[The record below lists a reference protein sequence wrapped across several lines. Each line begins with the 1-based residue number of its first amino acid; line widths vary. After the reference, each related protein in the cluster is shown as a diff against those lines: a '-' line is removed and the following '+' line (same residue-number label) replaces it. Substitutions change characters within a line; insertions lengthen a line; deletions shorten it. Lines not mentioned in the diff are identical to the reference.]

1 MQLPTQLPFGIL
13 CILFT
18 HLARV
23 SAVCSTLPCDENV
36 PVYGVDNP
44 PLYSGTI
51 TSAQVGETP
60 VVSTTSPAAV
70 VNPPVTTAAQQSSTP
85 PAAVPPTSSI
95 STPVFPPTTASS
107 ASPISTPSIILSA
120 VPTVIYNPLSSVG
133 VPTVTPPSLTIASS
147 DATPSVIQS
156 TPASLVSSRAFNSS
170 ASATVPASITQCGN
184 CRVLADQVQVYYWPT
199 ASVKND
205 CARGASV
212 SPFQTGVPYASN
224 ASRIQALA
232 PQVAESPITTVV
244 DGHTFNFPSLYVSV
258 IGGISVSDSCSLKG
272 SVHTNPE
279 PVAVQA
285 ITTASYASWPSTC
298 RPQGQNAE
306 AVIDILALSDIA
318 CPTWGLSN
326 QFTTSCDG
334 STYLTA
340 TYGEPYNPVILVPTE
355 LMSIDPA
362 WGACTTNT
370 ADALLTL
377 PCGIYDPPKALQTA
391 SALVPGGDSGAP
403 FTEAIPEDRTPGT
416 LDRAGTLVP
425 SVTPVN
431 DSPAPTTPT
440 AAPANIGSPSL
451 PESTKASSSAG
462 NDADLLKLDPLD
474 PGTKES
480 DDPSQSS
487 SDQQGDSAPGS
498 DPQKSDSSSPT
509 TTPSDD
515 PAKSNPNSSDSNISD
530 DPSQNGSGQKEASA
544 PASESQNSDPNA
556 QLAVPQAPTTIS
568 LGGGAPST
576 QGVGA
581 FINGALGGGSV
592 PAPSPAFTPHAVT
605 ALGQTFSIT
614 DPSAVAIAGSTL
626 SVGGPAH
633 TSDGKYY
640 SLAPSGN
647 LIAGTIAPNPDP
659 SSPPVLSVAG
669 ATYTAN
675 SASEFVVAGQTL
687 TPGGQIT
694 VASTTIS
701 LRPSADVAVVG
712 GSTQLLTTP
721 APSPDPAVMT
731 FAGSTYTANA
741 ASQFIIAGQTLTP
754 GGQIIVSSTPLSL
767 APSANVAVIGTSTQ
781 TLTTAAPASNPARLI
796 FAGTIYTAN
805 TASQFVIAGQTLTP
819 GGTITAS
826 GTPIGLPE
834 GTNFAVIGSSTQ
846 FLAAASAPPTAEAPV
861 MTWDGST
868 YTADASSD
876 FVIASETLTP
886 GGIITVL
893 GTPMSLAQGAADVV
907 IGSSTQT
914 LSSAI
919 ITPADVVTVAGQ
931 VVTAHPSGFAI
942 AGTTVLPGG
951 TGVTVAGTPVS
962 LGLGGTL
969 VVGNRTTVLPTQ
981 EPSTGPEIFEGGQG
995 KLVSPRM
1002 VWLVA
1007 YTACCTVLGAFVL
1020 AR

>member
-1 MQLPTQLPFGIL
+1 M
-13 CILFT
+13 
-18 HLARV
+18 
-23 SAVCSTLPCDENV
+23 
-36 PVYGVDNP
+36 
-44 PLYSGTI
+44 
-51 TSAQVGETP
+51 
-60 VVSTTSPAAV
+60 
-70 VNPPVTTAAQQSSTP
+70 
-85 PAAVPPTSSI
+85 
-95 STPVFPPTTASS
+95 
-107 ASPISTPSIILSA
+107 
-120 VPTVIYNPLSSVG
+120 
-133 VPTVTPPSLTIASS
+133 
-147 DATPSVIQS
+147 
-156 TPASLVSSRAFNSS
+156 
-170 ASATVPASITQCGN
+170 
-184 CRVLADQVQVYYWPT
+184 
-199 ASVKND
+199 
-205 CARGASV
+205 
-212 SPFQTGVPYASN
+212 
-224 ASRIQALA
+224 
-232 PQVAESPITTVV
+232 
-244 DGHTFNFPSLYVSV
+244 
-258 IGGISVSDSCSLKG
+258 
-272 SVHTNPE
+272 HTNPA

-306 AVIDILALSDIA
+306 AVIDTLALSDIA

-326 QFTTSCDG
+326 PFTTSCDG

-391 SALVPGGDSGAP
+391 SALVPGGDSDAP
-403 FTEAIPEDRTPGT
+403 STEAIPEDRTPET
-416 LDRAGTLVP
+416 LDRAGALVP

-451 PESTKASSSAG
+451 PESTTASSSAG
-462 NDADLLKLDPLD
+462 SAADLLKLDPLD

-487 SDQQGDSAPGS
+487 SDQQGASAPAS
-498 DPQKSDSSSPT
+498 DPPKSDSSGPAT
-509 TTPSDD
+509 TSSQD
-515 PAKSNPNSSDSNISD
+515 PAKSDPDTSDPD
-530 DPSQNGSGQKEASA
+530 TADGPSENGSDPKKAPA
-544 PASESQNSDPNA
+544 PASESQESDPSV
-556 QLAVPQAPTTIS
+556 QLAVPQALTTIS

-576 QGVGA
+576 QSVGA

-647 LIAGTIAPNPDP
+647 LIAGTLAPSPEP
-659 SSPPVLSVAG
+659 SSLPVLSVAG
-669 ATYTAN
+669 TTYTAN

-694 VASTTIS
+694 VASTTVS
-701 LRPSADVAVVG
+701 LHPSADVAVVG
-712 GSTQLLTTP
+712 GSTQVLTTP
-721 APSPDPAVMT
+721 ASSPNPAVMT

-754 GGQIIVSSTPLSL
+754 GDQITVSSTPLSL

-781 TLTTAAPASNPARLI
+781 TLTTPAPASNPARLI

-805 TASQFVIAGQTLTP
+805 AASQFVIAGQTLTP

-834 GTNFAVIGSSTQ
+834 GTNFAVIGTSTQ
-846 FLAAASAPPTAEAPV
+846 FLVAASAPPTAEAAPV

-876 FVIASETLTP
+876 YFVIASKTLTP

-893 GTPMSLAQGAADVV
+893 GTPISLAQGGAADVV

-914 LSSAI
+914 LSTSAT
-919 ITPADVVTVAGQ
+919 ITPADVFTVAGQ
-931 VVTAHPSGFAI
+931 IVTANPSGFAL
-942 AGTTVLPGG
+942 AGTTTLLPGG
-951 TGVTVAGTPVS
+951 TGVTVSGTPVR

-981 EPSTGPEIFEGGQG
+981 EPSTGPLAVFEGGQA
-995 KLVSPRM
+995 KLLSPPRI

-1007 YTACCTVLGAFVL
+1007 YTVFCTVLGAFRFGAVSGLGVGL
-1020 AR
+1020 ALGEWMGVTWVVVRRDVYGIGIDV